1 MATREK
7 IKLTSYDEL
16 LGVPSDGAKEV
27 EINRIHSFKNH
38 PFKVKDDERM
48 DELVE
53 SIKSNGVLSPILLR
67 EDENG
72 CYELISGHRRKR
84 ACELAG
90 LNKIPAIIKELSD
103 DEAIVLMVDSNIQRE
118 EILPSEKAYA
128 YRMKLE
134 ALSHQGKLNN
144 DMKTSAESIGEK
156 EGISERQ
163 VQRYV
168 RLTYLI
174 PELLDLVDEKKLAM
188 VMAVEISYFQE
199 EVQKIIYDKI
209 VEGKKINPGNLKEL
223 KKKDDIS
230 AEDIEALI
238 SPSKQEKVRT
248 ICKVTLKENKLAQFF
263 EPTYTKQEMEE
274 IIYSLLAE
282 WKKGKN

>member
-27 EINRIHSFKNH
+27 EINRIHSFNNH
-38 PFKVKDDERM
+38 PFKVKDDEKM

-144 DMKTSAESIGEK
+144 NMKTSAESIGEK

-248 ICKVTLKENKLAQFF
+248 IYNVTLKENKLAQFF
-263 EPTYTKQEMEE
+263 EPSYTKQEMEE
-274 IIYSLLAE
+274 IIYSLLEE

>member
-16 LGVPSDGAKEV
+16 LGVPSDGAKDV

-53 SIKSNGVLSPILLR
+53 SIKGNGVLSPILLR
-67 EDENG
+67 EDNNG
-72 CYELISGHRRKR
+72 GYELISGHRRKR

-90 LNKIPAIIKELSD
+90 LEKIPAIIKELSD
-103 DEAIVLMVDSNIQRE
+103 DEAIVFMVDSNIQRD

-134 ALSHQGKLNN
+134 ALSHQGKLNT

-174 PELLDLVDEKKLAM
+174 PELLGLVDEKKLSM
-188 VMAVEISYFQE
+188 VMAVEISYLNE
-199 EVQKIIYDKI
+199 DVQQTIYDKI
-209 VEGKKINPGNLKEL
+209 VEGKKINLGNLKEL

-230 AEDIEALI
+230 TEDIEDLI

-248 ICKVTLKENKLAQFF
+248 ICNVTLKENKLAQFF

-274 IIYSLLAE
+274 IIYSLLEE
-282 WKKGKN
+282 WKKGRN

>member
-27 EINRIHSFKNH
+27 EISLIHSFKNH
-38 PFKVKDDERM
+38 PFKVKDDEKM

-67 EDENG
+67 KDENG
-72 CYELISGHRRKR
+72 YYELISGHRRKR

-90 LNKIPAIIKELSD
+90 LDKIPAVIKKLSD
-103 DEAIVLMVDSNIQRE
+103 DEAIVIMVDSNIQRE
-118 EILPSEKAYA
+118 EILPSEKAFA
-128 YRMKLE
+128 YKMKME
-134 ALSHQGKLNN
+134 ALSHQGISNGDKKRAGEN
-144 DMKTSAESIGEK
+144 IGSM

-163 VQRYV
+163 VQRYI

-174 PELLDLVDEKKLAM
+174 PELLDLVDEKKLSM
-188 VMAVEISYFQE
+188 IMAVEISYLKE
-199 EVQKIIYDKI
+199 DVQQIIFSRI
-209 VEGKKINPGNLKEL
+209 IEGKKISQENIKEL
-223 KKKDDIS
+223 KKNDDIS
-230 AEDIEALI
+230 TEDIENILATR
-238 SPSKQEKVRT
+238 KVEKT
-248 ICKVTLKENKLAQFF
+248 ICNVTLKENKLAQFF

-274 IIYSLLAE
+274 IIYSLLEE
-282 WKKGKN
+282 WKKGKD

>member
-38 PFKVKDDERM
+38 PFKVKDDESM

-53 SIKSNGVLSPILLR
+53 SIKSNDVLSPILLR
-67 EDENG
+67 EDDNG
-72 CYELISGHRRKR
+72 GYELISGHRRKR

-90 LNKIPAIIKELSD
+90 LEKVPAIVKELSD
-103 DEAIVLMVDSNIQRE
+103 DEAIVLMVDSNIQRD

-134 ALSHQGKLNN
+134 ALSHQGKLNT

-174 PELLDLVDEKKLAM
+174 PEILDLVDEKKLSM
-188 VMAVEISYFQE
+188 VMAVEISYLNE
-199 EVQKIIYDKI
+199 DVQQTIYDKI
-209 VEGKKINPGNLKEL
+209 VEGKKISPGNLKEL

-230 AEDIEALI
+230 AEDIEDLI
-238 SPSKQEKVRT
+238 FTSKQEKVRT
-248 ICKVTLKENKLAQFF
+248 VCKVTLKENKLAQFF

-274 IIYSLLAE
+274 IIYSLLEE